1 MIKDK
6 IDCLLVD
13 RREFEVVLEVVTP
26 GTALFSSLGY
36 DYDTCCHV
44 LGTLNLLGLI
54 SPEECFSRK
63 RVCYDFF
70 SGVRSDV

>member
-1 MIKDK
+1 MMKNK
-6 IDCLLVD
+6 IDCLLID
-13 RREFEVVLEVVTP
+13 REVFDAVLETVTS
-26 GTALFSSLGY
+26 GTALFASLGF
-36 DYDTCCHV
+36 DYDTCCHT